1 MITKKITPK
10 MALAGGVKLAK
21 QKLFGG
27 KFFLNLE
34 VTKHCSARC
43 DFCDYWKTKN
53 ETRITDYLPIVKKFN
68 PMYINITG
76 GEPLLRKDL
85 PQIVKS
91 IKDNMSFIYI
101 QMITHGQLMTEEKGV
116 QLWEAGLDQITF
128 SLDFP
133 DERHD
138 KSRGIP
144 GLFQHITSVIP
155 KLKARGID
163 NIGFN
168 TFIMKD
174 NMDSITTIVELA
186 KSLGVVCSFSS
197 YFEGKANNPGHSIGE
212 ENMPKLDRLIEDL
225 IRLKRVSKN
234 IRNSDFYLRNIP
246 VYFRQRVSG
255 CQAGV
260 KWLQITPDGHM
271 KRCSEFPVEAHWTE
285 YTPDTFKPTDCTACW
300 FSCRGEAEAPMT
312 VSRILELNR

>member
-1 MITKKITPK
+1 
-10 MALAGGVKLAK
+10 MAISGAIKLLK
-21 QKLFGG
+21 QKTLGG

-53 ETRITDYLPIVKKFN
+53 EKRITDYLPIVKKFD

-85 PQIVKS
+85 STIVKR

-116 QLWEAGLDQITF
+116 ELWEAGLDQITF

-133 DERHD
+133 DARHD

-144 GLFQHITSVIP
+144 GLFAHITHVIP
-155 KLKARGID
+155 KLQARGID

-174 NMDSITTIVELA
+174 NLDDIVAIAKLA
-186 KSLGVVCSFSS
+186 KSLGVNVSYSS
-197 YFEGKANNPGHSIGE
+197 YFEGKAHNSAHTIVGDDFKKL
-212 ENMPKLDRLIEDL
+212 ENVITELL
-225 IRLKRVSKN
+225 RLKRELRC
-234 IRNSDFYLRNIP
+234 IRNSDFYLRKIP
-246 VYFRQRVSG
+246 VYFSSRVPG
-255 CQAGV
+255 CQAGL
-260 KWLQITPDGHM
+260 KWLQVTPDGHI

-285 YTPDTFKPTDCTACW
+285 YHSDTFRPTDCTACW
-300 FSCRGEAEAPMT
+300 FSCRGEAEAPLT
-312 VSRILELNR
+312 PARILELNR